1 RHLRP
6 PGKSAGYWDVP
17 QPVHRACPFSGSP
30 DRGKRNRI
38 YLAWCCVL
46 STLLYRVYGSSRMCS
61 ECNEAVMVEAGHPA
75 GNAIRYIIH
84 RLPHGLFDG
93 VKETSGLCIAVA
105 LDDNALQPQ
114 QACTVE
120 FGRVDLFTQITQQ
133 RRRQPGT
140 KTAEPVS
147 VGAFAHRVFND

>member
-1 RHLRP
+1 
-6 PGKSAGYWDVP
+6 
-17 QPVHRACPFSGSP
+17 
-30 DRGKRNRI
+30 
-38 YLAWCCVL
+38 
-46 STLLYRVYGSSRMCS
+46 
-61 ECNEAVMVEAGHPA
+61 
-75 GNAIRYIIH
+75 
-84 RLPHGLFDG
+84 DG
-93 VKETSGLCIAVA
+93 VKETIGLCIAVA

-147 VGAFAHRVFND
+147 VGAFAHRVFNDAHHAGTAFDHDIADKTVTDDNVDLAAENFITLDKT